1 MYQVLAAGGWVMP
14 FIVVCSVLALAICIE
29 RHFALNKQRI
39 APPHLLATV
48 WQQLRGD
55 GLDAQRLKALR
66 QGSPLGAILAA
77 GLANRHQ
84 GREVMRESIR
94 EAASHVIHSL
104 ERYLNALGTIAAI
117 TPLMGLLGTV
127 VGMIQ
132 MFLGILDHGLGDV
145 NQLAG
150 GIGKALVCTATGMI
164 VAIPALMFHRFFKGR
179 INGYVI
185 DMEQEA
191 TALLDALDSR
201 PSVTTGAG
209 RPASAAPAASPA
221 RG

>member
-14 FIVVCSVLALAICIE
+14 FIVLCSVLALAICIE

-127 VGMIQ
+127 VGMISV
-132 MFLGILDHGLGDV
+132 FTEITTHGTG
-145 NQLAG
+145 NANALAG
-150 GIGKALVCTATGMI
+150 GISEALLTTAAGLA
-164 VAIPALMFHRFFKGR
+164 VAIPALVMHRHYTAR
-179 INGYVI
+179 IESIVV
-185 DMEQEA
+185 DLEREA
-191 TALLDALDSR
+191 IKLVDALHSNQKTEYDL
-201 PSVTTGAG
+201 
-209 RPASAAPAASPA
+209 
-221 RG
+221 

>member
-1 MYQVLAAGGWVMP
+1 MFQVLAAGGWVMP
-14 FIVVCSVLALAICIE
+14 LIVVCSVLALAICFE

-48 WQQLRGD
+48 WQQLRGE
-55 GLDAQRLKALR
+55 GLDAQKLKALR

-127 VGMIQ
+127 VGMISV
-132 MFLGILDHGLGDV
+132 FTEITTHGTG
-145 NQLAG
+145 NANALAG
-150 GIGKALVCTATGMI
+150 GISEALLTTAAGLA
-164 VAIPALMFHRFFKGR
+164 VAIPALVMHRHYTTR
-179 INGYVI
+179 IESIVV
-185 DMEQEA
+185 DLEREA
-191 TALLDALDSR
+191 IKLVDALHSNQKTEYDL
-201 PSVTTGAG
+201 
-209 RPASAAPAASPA
+209 
-221 RG
+221 

>member
-48 WQQLRGD
+48 WQQLR
-55 GLDAQRLKALR
+55 
-66 QGSPLGAILAA
+66 GSPLGAILAA

-127 VGMIQ
+127 VGMISV
-132 MFLGILDHGLGDV
+132 FTEITTHGTG
-145 NQLAG
+145 NANALAG
-150 GIGKALVCTATGMI
+150 GISEALLTTAAGLA
-164 VAIPALMFHRFFKGR
+164 VAIPALVMHRHYTAR
-179 INGYVI
+179 IESIVV
-185 DMEQEA
+185 DLEREA
-191 TALLDALDSR
+191 IKLVDALHSNQKTEYDL
-201 PSVTTGAG
+201 
-209 RPASAAPAASPA
+209 
-221 RG
+221 

>member
-1 MYQVLAAGGWVMP
+1 MYQMLAAGGWVMP
-14 FIVVCSVLALAICIE
+14 FIVVCSVLALAISIE

-127 VGMIQ
+127 VGMISV
-132 MFLGILDHGLGDV
+132 FTEITTHGTG
-145 NQLAG
+145 NANALAG
-150 GIGKALVCTATGMI
+150 GISEALLTTAAGLA
-164 VAIPALMFHRFFKGR
+164 VAIPALVMHRHYTGR
-179 INGYVI
+179 IESIVV
-185 DMEQEA
+185 DLEREA
-191 TALLDALDSR
+191 IKLVDALHSNQKTEYDL
-201 PSVTTGAG
+201 
-209 RPASAAPAASPA
+209 
-221 RG
+221 